1 MRVSKQEVN
10 FMWNVQKYKEVIRR
24 TAKDE
29 IFTNDNGKK
38 IKTREELYCYLGQKL
53 YMNHET
59 VKSWS
64 RVNSKGPGEE
74 NVKAKLETLL
84 GVSFDDN
91 EKEREEENIMVVY
104 SEFVKG
110 NIMGMYNVVRD
121 YITEGELESEE
132 LYCEM
137 CSKMDAFKIGVPK
150 KIYELIKGF
159 VDKELDP
166 IIYDNEYW
174 ADLHSSELGSF
185 NEEGIFCLKDE
196 NATRMQIGRF
206 LEKVFQIEKRFEE
219 FGMKEL
225 YPILV
230 S

>member
-1 MRVSKQEVN
+1 M
-10 FMWNVQKYKEVIRR
+10 VQSNE
-24 TAKDE
+24 
-29 IFTNDNGKK
+29 K
-38 IKTREELYCYLGQKL
+38 IK
-53 YMNHET
+53 
-59 VKSWS
+59 
-64 RVNSKGPGEE
+64 
-74 NVKAKLETLL
+74 
-84 GVSFDDN
+84 
-91 EKEREEENIMVVY
+91 I
-104 SEFVKG
+104 
-110 NIMGMYNVVRD
+110 
-121 YITEGELESEE
+121 
-132 LYCEM
+132 
-137 CSKMDAFKIGVPK
+137 
-150 KIYELIKGF
+150 
-159 VDKELDP
+159 DKELDP

>member
-1 MRVSKQEVN
+1 
-10 FMWNVQKYKEVIRR
+10 MWNVQKYREVLKKA
-24 TAKDE
+24 AKNE
-29 IFTNDNGKK
+29 KFTNEYGEK
-38 IKTREELYCYLGQKL
+38 IKTKEELYHYIS
-53 YMNHET
+53 HELSVSYDT
-59 VKSWS
+59 AKSWG
-64 RVNSKGPGEE
+64 RINSKGPRYE
-74 NVKAKLETLL
+74 NDMKKLEELFH
-84 GVSFDDN
+84 VSFGDD

-150 KIYELIKGF
+150 KVYELIKGF